1 MARLPHILV
10 VDDQHSIRLML
21 ESGLSLNG
29 FRVSC
34 ARNGAE
40 ALTAAST
47 KEFDAVISDIYMPD
61 GDGLTMVQELRALLP
76 ALPIVLMT
84 AQGSVELAVRAVEEG
99 ATDFIAKPFEVSAVA
114 ALLRRHLSAA
124 SQAADVGTDISNLVA
139 DISRSGLVGKSPA
152 MVGVYRL
159 IARAARSDAPVLVMG
174 ESGTGKELVARAIHE
189 FSTRKKKPFVAV
201 NCSGLTDTLLEA
213 ELFGHTK
220 GAFTG
225 AAVERSGLFEAADGG
240 TIFLDELASTSAGF
254 QASLLRV
261 LQSGEVRKVGSTQTR
276 QIDVRVIG
284 ASNASLREM
293 AAAAQFR
300 PDLFY
305 RLSVITLELP
315 TLRERG
321 GDVEVL
327 VAHFLRAATVEGKPP
342 YRLTREAALAL
353 RSYAFPGNVRE
364 LENAIRRAVALCP
377 NDMITLDCLPP
388 EIAAATGTPKES
400 AASHNERTIIAD
412 RPTMDEL
419 QRRYLQLVLDENQG
433 RKRRAAMVLGLDR
446 RTVQRLVA
454 KYRLRAI
461 SDRDSE
467 ENTGAEAPEDA
478 DGGNP

>member
-1 MARLPHILV
+1 MTSPFHILV

-34 ARNGAE
+34 ARNGTE
-40 ALTAAST
+40 ALAAAST
-47 KEFDAVISDIYMPD
+47 GKFDAVISDIYMPD
-61 GDGLTMVQELRALLP
+61 GDGLGMVQKLRTVLP
-76 ALPIVLMT
+76 SLPIILMT
-84 AQGSVELAVRAVEEG
+84 AQGSVELPVRAVEEG
-99 ATDFIAKPFEVSAVA
+99 ATDFIAKPFEVSTVA
-114 ALLRRHLSAA
+114 ALLRRYLSAA
-124 SQAADVGTDISNLVA
+124 SEATETSSDISTLVA
-139 DISRSGLVGKSPA
+139 GISRSGLVGKSPA

-174 ESGTGKELVARAIHE
+174 ESGTGKELVARAVHD
-189 FSTRKKKPFVAV
+189 FSPREKKSFVTV

-225 AAVERSGLFEAADGG
+225 AVGERSGLFEAADGG

-261 LQSGEVRKVGSTQTR
+261 LQSGEVRRVGSTQTKR
-276 QIDVRVIG
+276 IDVRVIG
-284 ASNASLREM
+284 ASNAALREM
-293 AAAAQFR
+293 AATARFR

-321 GDVEVL
+321 KDVDVL

-342 YRLTREAALAL
+342 YRLTRDAALAL

-388 EIAAATGTPKES
+388 EIAAATKIPQES
-400 AASHNERTIIAD
+400 VTSHAVRTIISD

-433 RKRRAAMVLGLDR
+433 RKRRAAAVLGLDR

-454 KYRLRAI
+454 KYRLRAM
-461 SDRDSE
+461 SDGENE
-467 ENTGAEAPEDA
+467 ENTEVEAPQDA
-478 DGGNP
+478 DGGKT

>member
-21 ESGLSLNG
+21 ESGLSLSG

-40 ALTAAST
+40 ALAAAST
-47 KEFDAVISDIYMPD
+47 EEFDAVISDVYMPE

-124 SQAADVGTDISNLVA
+124 SEATNGGTDISNLVE

-152 MVGVYRL
+152 MVGIYRL

-174 ESGTGKELVARAIHE
+174 ESGTGKELVARAIHD
-189 FSTRKKKPFVAV
+189 FSPREKKPFVAV

-225 AAVERSGLFEAADGG
+225 AIGERSGLFEAAEGG

-261 LQSGEVRKVGSTQTR
+261 LQSGEVRRVGSTQTKR
-276 QIDVRVIG
+276 IDVRVIG

-293 AAAAQFR
+293 AAAGQFR
-300 PDLFY
+300 SDLFY

-321 GDVEVL
+321 GDVDLL
-327 VAHFLRAATVEGKPP
+327 VAHFLRSVAVEGKPP

-353 RSYAFPGNVRE
+353 RSYPFPGNVRE
-364 LENAIRRAVALCP
+364 LENAMRRAVALCP
-377 NDMITLDCLPP
+377 NDMISLDCLPP
-388 EIAAATGTPKES
+388 EIAADTGLLKEAV
-400 AASHNERTIIAD
+400 AASNERTIIAD

-454 KYRLRAI
+454 KYRLRAT
-461 SDRDSE
+461 SDGDSE
-467 ENTGAEAPEDA
+467 ENTGAETPEDA

>member
-1 MARLPHILV
+1 MARSPHILV

-34 ARNGAE
+34 AHSGAE
-40 ALTAAST
+40 ALAAAST
-47 KEFDAVISDIYMPD
+47 KGFDAVISDIYMPE
-61 GDGLTMVQELRALLP
+61 GDGLTMAQELRALLP
-76 ALPIVLMT
+76 SLPIILMT

-99 ATDFIAKPFEVSAVA
+99 ATDFIAKPFEVSSVA

-124 SQAADVGTDISNLVA
+124 SEAADGGTDISTLVEE
-139 DISRSGLVGKSPA
+139 ISRSGLVGKSPA
-152 MVGVYRL
+152 IVGVYRL

-174 ESGTGKELVARAIHE
+174 ESGTGKELVARAIHD
-189 FSTRKKKPFVAV
+189 FSPRDKKPFVAV

-213 ELFGHTK
+213 ELFGHTR

-225 AAVERSGLFEAADGG
+225 AVGERSGLFEAADGG

-261 LQSGEVRKVGSTQTR
+261 LQSGEVRRVGSTLTR
-276 QIDVRVIG
+276 RIDVRVIG
-284 ASNASLREM
+284 ASNASLAGM
-293 AAAAQFR
+293 AAAGQFR
-300 PDLFY
+300 ADLFY

-315 TLRERG
+315 PLRERI
-321 GDVEVL
+321 GDVDVL

-353 RSYAFPGNVRE
+353 RAYSFPGNVRE

-388 EIAAATGTPKES
+388 DIVAGS
-400 AASHNERTIIAD
+400 A
-412 RPTMDEL
+412 
-419 QRRYLQLVLDENQG
+419 
-433 RKRRAAMVLGLDR
+433 
-446 RTVQRLVA
+446 
-454 KYRLRAI
+454 
-461 SDRDSE
+461 
-467 ENTGAEAPEDA
+467 
-478 DGGNP
+478 

>member
-10 VDDQHSIRLML
+10 VDDQRSIRLML
-21 ESGLSLNG
+21 ESGLSLSG
-29 FRVSC
+29 FRVRC
-34 ARNGAE
+34 ARNGTE
-40 ALTAAST
+40 ALAAAST
-47 KEFDAVISDIYMPD
+47 GAFDAVISDIYMPD
-61 GDGLTMVQELRALLP
+61 GDGLAMVQKLRTVLP
-76 ALPIVLMT
+76 SLPIILMT
-84 AQGSVELAVRAVEEG
+84 ARGSVELAVRAVEEG

-114 ALLRRHLSAA
+114 ALLRRYLSAA
-124 SQAADVGTDISNLVA
+124 SEAANVGSDISDLVA
-139 DISRSGLVGKSPA
+139 GISRSGLVGKSPA
-152 MVGVYRL
+152 MVGVYRV

-174 ESGTGKELVARAIHE
+174 ESGTGKELVARAIHD
-189 FSTRKKKPFVAV
+189 FSAREKKPFVAV

-225 AAVERSGLFEAADGG
+225 AVGERSGLFESGDGG

-261 LQSGEVRKVGSTQTR
+261 LQSGEVRRVGSTQTKR
-276 QIDVRVIG
+276 IDVRVIG

-293 AAAAQFR
+293 AAAARFR

-315 TLRERG
+315 RLRERG
-321 GDVEVL
+321 ADVDVL

-342 YRLTREAALAL
+342 YRLTRDADLAL
-353 RSYAFPGNVRE
+353 RSYPFPGNVRE

-377 NDMITLDCLPP
+377 SDMITLDCLPP
-388 EIAAATGTPKES
+388 EIAGFTESLKEP
-400 AASHNERTIIAD
+400 AASHNERSIISD
-412 RPTMDEL
+412 HPTMDEL

-433 RKRRAAMVLGLDR
+433 RKSRAAVVLGLDR

-454 KYRLRAI
+454 KYRLRAT
-461 SDRDSE
+461 SEGEKE
-467 ENTGAEAPEDA
+467 ENTDAETAEDA